1 MKIEIVIHNP
11 HDPAK
16 PTRLVC
22 NDCETLDEAASA
34 VWFFMQCCRVYS
46 VSVEECVILRR
57 CIKRD
62 IISHYESQNGENI
75 QNP

>member
-1 MKIEIVIHNP
+1 MKIKIVMHNP

-46 VSVEECVILRR
+46 VSVEE
-57 CIKRD
+57 
-62 IISHYESQNGENI
+62 
-75 QNP
+75 